1 MSFLHGTAVDQ
12 DVSMTTA
19 KMGINTALSG
29 WKQEAIKAS
38 LSNMTTVASTL
49 AVQGAHLHNFLITS
63 HVVKGNELTYDM
75 IVGQQYLYAV
85 YNDNTFLRG
94 VPLGE
99 VGSEI
104 PTHHR

>member
-29 WKQEAIKAS
+29 WKREAIRAS
-38 LSNMTTVASTL
+38 FSNITTLASTL

-63 HVVKGNELTYDM
+63 QVANENELTYDM
-75 IVGQQYLYAV
+75 IVGEQYLYAV
-85 YNDNTFLRG
+85 YNDNTFLSG

-99 VGSEI
+99 VGSDI

>member
-1 MSFLHGTAVDQ
+1 MSFLHGTVVGQ
-12 DVSMTTA
+12 DVRMTTV
-19 KMGINTALSG
+19 KMGVNKALSDRMP
-29 WKQEAIKAS
+29 EAIKAS

-63 HVVKGNELTYDM
+63 QVANENELTYDM
-75 IVGQQYLYAV
+75 IVGEQYLYAV